1 MDEEVYEKE
10 IKKFLEYPYRSNFL
24 TIEGY
29 FLGGGDSEPM
39 RSKKNI
45 LKAFQ
50 ILGTVDSNTVKE
62 IEDYFDFLQWLNP
75 NETIWVTD

>member
-39 RSKKNI
+39 RSKKT
-45 LKAFQ
+45 F
-50 ILGTVDSNTVKE
+50 
-62 IEDYFDFLQWLNP
+62 
-75 NETIWVTD
+75 